1 MKNKDRAEGANQR
14 SQTGPDGGTE
24 ELPLPRVHCIQSNSQ
39 SKVEMKCVGQR
50 TQAWECTMWRN
61 RFIPGDAQHWGYL
74 ASGSVPAHPCT
85 ANTSSTCLSYL
96 MPNE

>member
-24 ELPLPRVHCIQSNSQ
+24 ELPLPRVQ

-50 TQAWECTMWRN
+50 TEAWECTMWRN
-61 RFIPGDAQHWGYL
+61 RFIPGGAQHWGYL
-74 ASGSVPAHPCT
+74 VSGPVPAHPCT
-85 ANTSSTCLSYL
+85 ANTSSKCLSYL